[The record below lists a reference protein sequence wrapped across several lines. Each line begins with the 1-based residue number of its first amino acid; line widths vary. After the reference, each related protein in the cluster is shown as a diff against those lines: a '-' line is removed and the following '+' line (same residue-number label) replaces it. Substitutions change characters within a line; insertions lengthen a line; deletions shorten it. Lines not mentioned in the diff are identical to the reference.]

1 MKLEQS
7 SKSKVNHILYQTFV
21 SLESIN
27 ARYWNL
33 KDQCQKYE
41 GSSAF
46 LKMTKLRFLTTLE
59 FFTLFYPLKQN

>member
-46 LKMTKLRFLTTLE
+46 LKTTKLRFLTTLE